1 MAGSP
6 YGSCGDWGF
15 DAVCPGSGT
24 PLFWTSRG
32 GKFRVY
38 SGKRK
43 TVCLSGHCN
52 CVYPRKYPPA
62 LMMELRYGRRKGC
75 WPGVQEVGRFRPA
88 SFHLPVILLPKH
100 TSIHPKNRR
109 ISIHK
114 MDGDTAIIAIKW
126 VLYFPIPFSY
136 SLVDPPKAY
145 RTGIAMFAAVCSF
158 SLFSSRRTAAS
169 AIWGIG
175 WTMVEQT

>member
-1 MAGSP
+1 MLA
-6 YGSCGDWGF
+6 W
-15 DAVCPGSGT
+15 CP
-24 PLFWTSRG
+24 RG
-32 GKFRVY
+32 GAV
-38 SGKRK
+38 SS
-43 TVCLSGHCN
+43 CL
-52 CVYPRKYPPA
+52 
-62 LMMELRYGRRKGC
+62 
-75 WPGVQEVGRFRPA
+75 F
-88 SFHLPVILLPKH
+88 SFACDSV
-100 TSIHPKNRR
+100 TQAYIHPKNRR
-109 ISIHK
+109 ISIRK

-175 WTMVEQT
+175 WIMAEQT